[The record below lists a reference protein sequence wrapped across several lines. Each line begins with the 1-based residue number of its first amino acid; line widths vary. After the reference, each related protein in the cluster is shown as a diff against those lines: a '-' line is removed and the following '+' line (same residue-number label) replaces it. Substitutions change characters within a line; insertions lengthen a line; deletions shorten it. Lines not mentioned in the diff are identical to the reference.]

1 MCEAHLCVAPRN
13 PYLERGC
20 NRQVMVRDIVGD
32 VLDCGQIGVVSGILI
47 ASKPG
52 DQAVAF
58 T

>member
-13 PYLERGC
+13 PSWERGC

-32 VLDCGQIGVVSGILI
+32 VLGCGQLEVVSGILI